1 MEEAHTDALQLL
13 FQDCGQQSVDASVLA
28 HSDKKNAPGAIQQ
41 VQVLAENA
49 QAEFA
54 RELREHKDF
63 SVPNLDFKDALHT
76 HPSTQLAFDIGL
88 QDCHAP

>member
-1 MEEAHTDALQLL
+1 MEEAHTNALQLL
-13 FQDCGQQSVDASVLA
+13 FRDCGQQSVDASVLA
-28 HSDKKNAPGAIQQ
+28 HPDKTNAPGAIQQ

-63 SVPNLDFKDALHT
+63 SVPKLEIESVHKKHYCTACAA
-76 HPSTQLAFDIGL
+76 SL
-88 QDCHAP
+88 QQ